1 MATSGSKQ
9 WKVGSSSLGGDAYIK
24 FSWERISYS
33 VKENTSTIKWKYQ
46 WFPDYWTIGSDTL
59 ASETDYQITIDLQEY
74 SDSVTV
80 TGPLRTYITVAEGT
94 TVIPHDSTGKKIF
107 TVNIYDSNAW
117 KNETNVVTEFTL
129 DDIPLPAEL
138 ATAWDFTDEGT
149 PRIRFIRRA
158 EDSIIEACISFTGET
173 DDIPYRVIEGGT
185 KNTPT
190 EYVFNLTESEREILR
205 ERLSEGPVVTV
216 RYMLRTEVDGE
227 SYEVYLARTL
237 TFVNYLPTLAP
248 TVIATNNDRTREL
261 TGDSSGNTLIKY
273 YSDVEFSTNA
283 EGRKGA
289 YIENQYVRCGGQI
302 VAGNMPEGTVEDVW
316 SGDFEFNVTDS
327 NGYTVQ
333 QTLNKTIVPYI
344 KLTCSID
351 SAKLDNNG
359 NLTFTIVGKYFNGS
373 FGAKNNT
380 FEVSYYL
387 KENGEDMFEKDQP
400 LGIVTPT
407 VDAEGNYTY
416 THILTGLNYANKY
429 ELTVYVY
436 DEITPANS
444 IYTYTI
450 LGNVPIFD
458 WGKEDFNFNVPVYL
472 NNTNIPLER
481 LADYI
486 RIQGYSGNWF
496 YRQWYSGK
504 VELFGT
510 QEISDL
516 ACNIA
521 LGGWY
526 RTAVNSSPYFP
537 FTIENPQVTVT
548 YESDGYGALVWPTTS
563 SSESRPFDY
572 YLIRPTSSSGISG
585 KLTFH
590 VIGDQGAQIL

>member
-1 MATSGSKQ
+1 MAINGSQQWNFATSRS
-9 WKVGSSSLGGDAYIK
+9 VE
-24 FSWERISYS
+24 FSWERVDYS
-33 VKENTSTIKWKYQ
+33 VKDNVSIIEWEYKWI
-46 WFPDYWTIGSDTL
+46 FSGLVGS
-59 ASETDYQITIDLQEY
+59 ASRNASYSITIDGQNYQKSFTITSRNGTFVIASGTTTISHESNGIAKAL
-74 SDSVTV
+74 SV
-80 TGPLRTYITVAEGT
+80 YITDSCEGLGFGT
-94 TVIPHDSTGKKIF
+94 NKSASTSF
-107 TVNIYDSNAW
+107 V
-117 KNETNVVTEFTL
+117 L
-129 DDIPLPAEL
+129 DALPQPAEL
-138 ATAWDFTDEGT
+138 VTAWDFTDEGT
-149 PRIRFIRRA
+149 PKIRFIRRG
-158 EDSIIEACISFTGET
+158 DGPIEACISFTGET
-173 DDIPYRVIEGGT
+173 DNIPYRVIEGGT

-190 EYVFNLTESEREILR
+190 EYNFNLTESERETLR
-205 ERLSEGPVVTV
+205 ERLSEGPSVTV
-216 RYMLRTEVDGE
+216 RYMLRTEENDE
-227 SYEVYLARTL
+227 YFEVYLTRTL

-261 TGDSSGNTLIKY
+261 TGDSSGNTLIRY

-302 VAGNMPEGTVEDVW
+302 VAGNMPEGTIEDVW

-416 THILTGLNYANKY
+416 THTLTGLNYANKY

-450 LGNVPIFD
+450 LGNIPIFD